1 MSQADGDKP
10 LAIEPSA
17 FQPLDPAAP
26 PPPKKSNPLRWV
38 LLGTGALF
46 LLVMAFL
53 LFTTALTEEVFFR
66 GYLQTRLERLT
77 GSRFA
82 GLLLASVLFG
92 VYHLP
97 YAYLNPMWPSSGDWG
112 AAFSAA
118 LGQGIPGGLILGGLF
133 IYARGN
139 LVAPILVHAA
149 VDLLPASTMI
159 KIQGL

>member
-1 MSQADGDKP
+1 MG
-10 LAIEPSA
+10 
-17 FQPLDPAAP
+17 
-26 PPPKKSNPLRWV
+26 R
-38 LLGTGALF
+38 GLF
-46 LLVMAFL
+46 LALGLCVAVGLFQIVASRQGDEIVALLTSSRALVVLPLVMAFL

-149 VDLLPASTMI
+149 VDLLPASTMS